1 MRPKLLWQAGWLLI
15 VSSTLH
21 AGSITGKVT
30 CTGVRDNANAVVY
43 VERIEGKNF
52 PPPKDP
58 VVLNQKGK
66 EFVPHV
72 IPVQVGTTVNFVNGD
87 PIAHNVFTPDKCA
100 GKFDLGSWPQGETRS
115 HTFTEPCDAVMLCK
129 LHPEMDGYVIVIET
143 PYFAVTDAKG
153 AYVIPGVPDGTYNL
167 SVWHERLKKQTRSV
181 IVRGGTTA
189 DFTLTR

>member
-1 MRPKLLWQAGWLLI
+1 MRPKLLSQTACLLI
-15 VSSTLH
+15 ASSTLY

-52 PPPKDP
+52 APPKDP
-58 VVLNQKGK
+58 VVMNQKGK
-66 EFVPHV
+66 EFLPHV
-72 IPVQVGTTVNFVNGD
+72 IPVQVGTTVDFLNGD

-100 GKFDLGSWPQGETRS
+100 GKFDLGSWPQGEKRS

-129 LHPEMDGYVIVIET
+129 VHPEMDGYVIVVET

-153 AYVIPGVPDGTYNL
+153 SYVIPGVPDGTYNL
-167 SVWHERLKKQTRSV
+167 SVWQERLKKQTRSV
-181 IVRGGTTA
+181 TVRGGTSA